1 MASAGV
7 KRNVNIGAK
16 PKTKVSRGQGVV
28 AENKRAFFNYD
39 IEERFEAG
47 LVLNGWEVKSARQG
61 KLQLTDGYVLI
72 REGELFLMGCQ
83 IQTLTTTS
91 THYSAEMLRTKKL
104 LMHQAQIQRLA
115 GKVQQKGYA
124 LVALNIHWK
133 NGKLKCEL
141 ALARGK
147 QAHDKR
153 QTLKDRE
160 SKRQVER
167 LMKSQTR

>member
-1 MASAGV
+1 MASPGTKASHPRTDSKASSGR
-7 KRNVNIGAK
+7 RNLG
-16 PKTKVSRGQGVV
+16 TV
-28 AENKRAFFNYD
+28 AENKRAFFNYE

-61 KLQLTDGYVLI
+61 KLQLTDGYVLN

-91 THYSAEMLRTKKL
+91 THSPAQALRTKKL
-104 LMHQAQIQRLA
+104 LMHKSQIRRLI
-115 GKVQQKGYA
+115 GQVQQKGYT

-133 NGKLKCEL
+133 NGKLKCEI

-147 QAHDKR
+147 QLHDKR
-153 QTLKDRE
+153 QTLKERD

-167 LMKSQTR
+167 LMKTQTR